1 MSSDPTRID
10 LTHFDALRP
19 ANLDPTVWSANLA
32 ALQGQNPGLS
42 DELARVALP
51 DHWRP
56 ALALDDFVTYRIE
69 PPGAPP
75 TWLGGTAAPL
85 ARARSL
91 IAKLDPSGKNPALP
105 TCGSG
110 AEIVMLLERLP
121 AHRAVFVMENDTR
134 ALAAVL
140 RVQNL
145 AAALNSHR
153 CILVPPEREYA
164 FLTQLLER
172 HPGLLSPGE
181 ILLPFLVP
189 AARVAALRTLGED
202 VLRTITQQ
210 RAGRLREL
218 AAAPRPPARALPDR
232 PRVAVIS
239 LTTYA
244 PTQNVAE
251 HITRAARQLGWPV
264 LLSAVTDPL
273 HAHALAHCEALAAFQ
288 PDLTVC
294 VNHPRSHLP
303 IAAPGVTYVWQL
315 DAPTRPDELLA
326 NDTQYL
332 AASPTIAR
340 ALADAGVAPE
350 RIHPWYWACSPPPA
364 DTSSDTPDDAV
375 VIAADLPD
383 ATPTSCGIEQHAH
396 LMLWEHLGQ
405 QVTRRWQEARVLD
418 AQGLLA
424 TAERDCHYPIT
435 DDKLRAAFV
444 RLIAQVLIP
453 ATIAAQTAA
462 AAARSAPVY
471 TWGHGWQRPSG
482 GQFKSLATHLRA
494 DPVIPPG
501 WRPRACVLA
510 GQPDPLHPAALHAAA
525 RGWPLLVHAAGG
537 RMPASAFGDVLHP
550 GEHFET
556 FADLGTL
563 RQRLEFLRSSAASPR
578 ALRAR
583 QHVADKHIYARRWQ
597 ELLACARG
605 A

>member
-1 MSSDPTRID
+1 MSSSPTTID
-10 LTHFDALRP
+10 LTHFDTLRP
-19 ANLDPTVWSANLA
+19 AALDPTVWSANLA
-32 ALQGQNPGLS
+32 AVQGQDSALA
-42 DELARVALP
+42 DELAHVALP

-75 TWLGGTAAPL
+75 AWLGGTAAPL
-85 ARARSL
+85 TRARSL

-110 AEIVMLLERLP
+110 AEILVLLERLP
-121 AHRAVFVMENDTR
+121 AHRAVFIMESDTH

-145 AAALNSHR
+145 AEALAGYR
-153 CILVPPEREYA
+153 CMLVPPGREYA

-189 AARVAALRTLGED
+189 AARVAALRALGED

-218 AAAPRPPARALPDR
+218 AAAPRPPTRALPDS

-239 LTTYA
+239 LTTHA
-244 PTQNVAE
+244 PTQNIAE
-251 HITRAARQLGWPV
+251 HMTHAARQLGWPV

-273 HAHALAHCEALAAFQ
+273 HAHALAHCEALAAFK

-294 VNHPRSHLP
+294 VNHPRSQLP
-303 IAAPGVTYVWQL
+303 SAATGVTYVWQL
-315 DAPTRPDELLA
+315 DVPARPDEVPA
-326 NDTQYL
+326 DDTQYL

-350 RIHPWYWACSPPPA
+350 RIHPWFWACSPPTE
-364 DTSSDTPDDAV
+364 DVSSDAPDEAV

-383 ATPTSCGIEQHAH
+383 ATPASCGIEQHAH
-396 LMLWEHLGQ
+396 LKLWEHLGQ
-405 QVTRRWQEARVLD
+405 QVARRWQEARVLN
-418 AQGLLA
+418 AQALLA
-424 TAERDCHYPIT
+424 TAERDCHYPIA

-444 RLIAQVLIP
+444 RLIAQVLVP
-453 ATIAAQTAA
+453 ATIAVQTATA
-462 AAARSAPVY
+462 VARDATVY
-471 TWGHGWQRPSG
+471 TWGHGWQRLSG
-482 GQFKSLATHLRA
+482 GQFRSLATHLRA
-494 DPVIPPG
+494 EPVITPG
-501 WRPRACVLA
+501 WRPRACLVT
-510 GQPDPLHPAALHAAA
+510 GQSDPLHPAALNAAA

-537 RMPASAFGDVLHP
+537 HVPASVFGDVLRP
-550 GEHFET
+550 GQHFET

-563 RQRLEFLRSSAASPR
+563 RQRLEFLRSTAASPR

-583 QHVADKHIYARRWQ
+583 QHVADKHTYARRWQ
-597 ELLACARG
+597 ELLAYARD